1 MENLEQTKRERLETS
16 EQVITGLLH
25 YHDRMTNPMKAINK
39 KPSVNLGIDVY
50 REALVCALE
59 LIEEKL
65 KGE

>member
-1 MENLEQTKRERLETS
+1 MREQMERERLETAR
-16 EQVITGLLH
+16 QVMTGLLH
-25 YHDRMTNPMKAINK
+25 YHDRMTNPMKAINEN
-39 KPSVNLGIDVY
+39 PSVNLGIDVY